1 MPAQTVNKSPI
12 LVESS
17 GLISIVEAAVRKT
30 YSLIPI
36 PPNEKIDRI
45 EDIRKINII
54 SMKFLLIP
62 TERSIKI
69 KLKNWVNWISAE

>member
-1 MPAQTVNKSPI
+1 MPAQTVNRSPI

-45 EDIRKINII
+45 EDIRKIMRFFSDTQYYTFSNANNYRA
-54 SMKFLLIP
+54 KEL
-62 TERSIKI
+62 
-69 KLKNWVNWISAE
+69 